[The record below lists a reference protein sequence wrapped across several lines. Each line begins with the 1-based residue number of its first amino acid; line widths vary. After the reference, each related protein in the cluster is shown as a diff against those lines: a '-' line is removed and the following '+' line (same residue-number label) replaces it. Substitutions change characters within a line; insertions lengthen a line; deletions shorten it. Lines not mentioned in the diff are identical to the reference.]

1 MENNEP
7 KELPFDAYFKGSVIK
22 YAQAPMS
29 CEELHALHCIS
40 DEEYEIYKAKEA
52 EEEEA
57 KAVAA
62 AEAHEVAQVEAYEV
76 AEDEA
81 YEVAEDEAYEEAET
95 EASEIP
101 DSTTNDGKT
110 FWQNDTG
117 ERLNMSQDDF
127 SDFLANNSLNIQNSA
142 AVDIE
147 ALLAAQQDDVTE

>member
-81 YEVAEDEAYEEAET
+81 YEVAET

>member
-29 CEELHALHCIS
+29 YEELHALHCIS

-62 AEAHEVAQVEAYEV
+62 AEAHEIAQV
-76 AEDEA
+76 EA

-147 ALLAAQQDDVTE
+147 ALLAAQQDDVAE

>member
-29 CEELHALHCIS
+29 YEELHALHCIS

-62 AEAHEVAQVEAYEV
+62 AEAHEVAQV
-76 AEDEA
+76 EA